1 MALREDEKGLMDNPA
16 PMPQDPFYTVDMEAD
31 TQAIPLKNQQ
41 HHFPDEDISAIKHAS
56 HDDDDDDDFD
66 WNDDPDQPK
75 PARRKTTRERIQAV
89 MATPCC
95 WHYLSPFMKRLLIAL
110 FGSAVF
116 IAIAVCFYLLLPI
129 PTEAEQNDVNF
140 KNVRSNVQCWMY
152 WAAFMWHIGW
162 LTTVFIE
169 LVPKVVSLWTK
180 IFKGRRS
187 ESVKSNMEYYMSL
200 KWYLGL
206 VLMASWNW
214 GSWAFLLQ
222 YPFQSVAK
230 QAYSQVI
237 WNVFACIFVTT
248 CLLFIQ
254 KTIIQIIAT
263 RFNRLAFDDRVRDNK
278 EALKILDTLSKSEAR
293 RSKPEHGRLRNR
305 RPPYRLVDGS
315 EDSAVTLTD
324 GRSTSVENVKQKGD
338 VFSNFR
344 KGIQNIVLT
353 DKPDARSRVDKD
365 KMDINSNEF
374 AKKVARK
381 LFYSLAYPNGLIPSG
396 EEDKRSLTLQD
407 FVPYFKSREEAAK
420 AFSVFDKDKNG
431 DLTRREFRD
440 TVVMIYRERKAL
452 AQSMRDT
459 SQALGKIDMILLI
472 ITVIAVV
479 FISLAVFHVNIW
491 LSLVPLGSFLLALTF
506 VFGSSAETAFRS
518 ILFLFVTHPYDV
530 GDYVIIDDQYL
541 LVHNLGIMGTVFIRG
556 DGQTVYA
563 PTQVL
568 MTKLIS
574 NVRRSGDMGENVVI
588 NVDFNTGTDQIYKLR
603 DRLADWVAS
612 QSRDFAP
619 GFDLRVQ
626 DIIDMNQLI
635 INMWLPHKGNWQE
648 LGKRFQRKT
657 RFMVMLKDTLS
668 ELGIKYYLPTQRFTQ
683 DRNDNF
689 LGEVKETPQSFAQG
703 TADNRR
709 LRHRSFSNSA
719 SGIADGS

>member
-16 PMPQDPFYTVDMEAD
+16 PMPQDPFYTVDME
-31 TQAIPLKNQQ
+31 TNPQAIPLKEQQ
-41 HHFPDEDISAIKHAS
+41 RQFSDADTPTIKRAS
-56 HDDDDDDDFD
+56 DDDDDDFD
-66 WNDDPDQPK
+66 WNDDPDQIK
-75 PARRKTTRERIQAV
+75 PRRRKTTRERIQAA
-89 MATPCC
+89 MARPCC
-95 WHYLSPFMKRLLIAL
+95 WNYLSPFMKRLLIAL
-110 FGSAVF
+110 LGSAVF

-129 PTEAEQNDVNF
+129 PTEQEQSDANF

-162 LTTVFIE
+162 LTTVLIE

-187 ESVKSNMEYYMSL
+187 ERVKSNMEYYMSL
-200 KWYLGL
+200 KWYLGI
-206 VLMASWNW
+206 VMMASWNW

-222 YPFQSVAK
+222 YPFPSVGK
-230 QAYSQVI
+230 QDYSQVI
-237 WNVFACIFVTT
+237 WSVFACIFVAS

-263 RFNRLAFDDRVRDNK
+263 RFNRLAFDDRVRENK

-293 RSKPEHGRLRNR
+293 KSKSDHGRLRNR
-305 RPPYRLVDGS
+305 RPAYRLVDGS
-315 EDSAVTLTD
+315 EDSAATLNES
-324 GRSTSVENVKQKGD
+324 RSTSMENVKQKAD
-338 VFSNFR
+338 VFSHLR
-344 KGIQNIVLT
+344 KGLQNIVLT
-353 DKPDARSRVDKD
+353 DKPDPRSRVDKD

-381 LFYSLAYPNGLIPSG
+381 LFYSLAYPNGLIPMG

-420 AFSVFDKDKNG
+420 AFAVFDRDKNG

-440 TVVMIYRERKAL
+440 TVVMIYRERKVL

-472 ITVIAVV
+472 ISIIAVV
-479 FISLAVFHVNIW
+479 FISLAVFHVNVW

-506 VFGSSAETAFRS
+506 VFDSSAKNTFQS

-530 GDYVIIDDQYL
+530 GDYVVIDDQYL

-563 PTQVL
+563 PTMIL

-574 NVRRSGDMGENVVI
+574 NVRRSGDMGESIVI
-588 NVDFNTGTDQIYKLR
+588 NIDFSTPTEQIYNLR
-603 DRLADWVAS
+603 DRLADWVTS

-619 GFDLRVQ
+619 GFDLRVV

-657 RFMVMLKDTLS
+657 RFMVTLKDTLT
-668 ELGIKYYLPTQRFTQ
+668 ELGIKYYLPTQKFTQ

-703 TADNRR
+703 TSDDRR
-709 LRHRSFSNSA
+709 RRHRSYSNSA